1 MKYKFIKAIAFILT
15 LLMVLSS
22 FASCTMPLNDQN
34 ADSSNESDD
43 GIGDANGEAEDTNG
57 KGQDGENDSAD
68 DTDAPVSNSL
78 PDNVFPLFTNGKYTI
93 KVVTANYA
101 TETERSVATK
111 LRTALKTKTKATIN
125 ASTDYLKSGESYDA
139 NAYEILVGETAHE
152 ESSKTYQSSTYDAY
166 GIKIIGRKMVFYFS
180 DAVEGNALVEAF
192 SKAIKSSKDKSYW
205 VSNTLL
211 VAKCSSVDISNIPKY
226 EGGTQKSVDCSDNT
240 KMIVVTSTT
249 LNAFKT
255 YCNTVKSSGYE
266 QYSNRDNVDGNYF
279 YTFTKGST
287 ALTVYYS
294 EGRKQARIISG
305 PIKDIPTKDVD
316 STPENTTK
324 YKPTLTMIGPSES
337 TGNGLALIYQ
347 LPNGKFLII
356 DGGYFLGDRLY
367 KELRELQPNATKF
380 TIAGWFISHPHG
392 DHQEGLENFV
402 KLHGH
407 EVDIENIYFNYVTPS
422 YYDKLTSPDHQGE
435 DQKEGHSVT
444 RINELIAKYLSRTTK
459 IVKPHTGQIYTF
471 GKSATVEIIST
482 IEDFLPTTLDNVNT
496 SSMILK
502 VTVAGTSTMV
512 LADATKAMKE
522 IVLKMYS
529 SHLESDMVTLAHHG
543 VWVDTPKMYNTVK
556 ADVLLWPS
564 NTESAKDFYHGQ
576 TTSYSKET
584 IRAALNQ
591 AKDVYLARGTDTV
604 LSLPYKT
611 VGNKQSFIN
620 NVLNG

>member
-15 LLMVLSS
+15 LLMILSS
-22 FASCTMPLNDQN
+22 LASCATPLTDQN
-34 ADSSNESDD
+34 TDSSNEASD
-43 GIGDANGEAEDTNG
+43 GAGDANGE
-57 KGQDGENDSAD
+57 GQEGDGDSAD

-78 PDNVFPLFTNGKYTI
+78 PDNVFPLFTNGEYTI
-93 KVVTANYA
+93 KVVTANSA

-111 LRTALKTKTKATIN
+111 LRSALKTKTKATIN
-125 ASTDYLKSGESYDA
+125 ASTDYLKSGESYDE
-139 NAYEILVGETAHE
+139 NAYEILVGETAHR
-152 ESSKTYQSSTYDAY
+152 ESKQTYRSTTYDAY

-205 VSNTLL
+205 VANTLS

-226 EGGTQKSVDCSDNT
+226 DGGTQKSVDCDDNT
-240 KMIVVTSTT
+240 KMIVVTGTT

-294 EGRKQARIISG
+294 EGRKQTRIISG
-305 PIKDIPTKDVD
+305 PLKDIPTNDVD

-324 YKPTLTMIGPSES
+324 YKPSVTMIGPSES
-337 TGNGLALIYQ
+337 TENGLALIYQ

-356 DGGYFLGDRLY
+356 DGGYFLGDRIY
-367 KELRELQPNATKF
+367 KELRELQPSASKF
-380 TIAGWFISHPHG
+380 TIAGWFVSHPHI
-392 DHQEGLENFV
+392 DHQEGLENFI

-407 EVDIENIYFNYVTPS
+407 EVDIEGIYFNYVTPG
-422 YYDKLTSPDHQGE
+422 YYDKLTSPDHQAE
-435 DQKEGHSVT
+435 TNKEGHSVT
-444 RINELIAKYLSRTTK
+444 RLRELIDKYLTRTTK

-482 IEDFLPTTLDNVNT
+482 VEDFLPTTLDNVNT
-496 SSMILK
+496 SSMIVK
-502 VTVAGTSTMV
+502 VTVSGTSVMV

-543 VWVDTPKMYNTVK
+543 IWVDTPKMYNTVK
-556 ADVLLWPS
+556 ADVLLWPA
-564 NTESAKDFYHGQ
+564 NTTRAKEFYHG
-576 TTSYSKET
+576 TSTSYSKET

-591 AKDVYLARGTDTV
+591 AKDVYLARGTDTKMD
-604 LSLPYKT
+604 LPYKLKN
-611 VGNKQSFIN
+611 NKQNFIDT
-620 NVLNG
+620 VLNG

>member
-15 LLMVLSS
+15 LLMILSS
-22 FASCTMPLNDQN
+22 LASCAMPLTDQN
-34 ADSSNESDD
+34 TDSSNEAGDEA
-43 GIGDANGEAEDTNG
+43 GDANGE
-57 KGQDGENDSAD
+57 GQEGDGDSAD

-78 PDNVFPLFTNGKYTI
+78 PDNVFPLFTNGEYTI

-125 ASTDYLKSGESYDA
+125 ASTDYLKSGESYDE
-139 NAYEILVGETAHE
+139 NAYEILVGETAHR
-152 ESSKTYQSSTYDAY
+152 ESKQTYRSTTYDAY

-180 DAVEGNALVEAF
+180 DAVEGNALIEAF

-205 VSNTLL
+205 VANTLS

-226 EGGTQKSVDCSDNT
+226 EGGTQKSVDCDDNT
-240 KMIVVTSTT
+240 KMIVVTGTT

-305 PIKDIPTKDVD
+305 PIKDIPTKDED

-356 DGGYFLGDRLY
+356 DGNFFLGDRLY

-380 TIAGWFISHPHG
+380 TIAGWFVSHPHN
-392 DHQEGLENFV
+392 DHQESLEYFI
-402 KLHGH
+402 KCHGN
-407 EVDIENIYFNYVTPS
+407 EVDIENIYFNYITPS
-422 YYDKLTSPDHQGE
+422 YYDKLTSPDHQGA

-444 RINELIAKYLSRTTK
+444 RLRELIDKYLTRTTK
-459 IVKPHTGQIYTF
+459 IVKPHTGQIYNF
-471 GKSATVEIIST
+471 GKSAKVEIIST

-496 SSMILK
+496 SSMVIK
-502 VTVAGTSTMV
+502 VTVSGTSTMV
-512 LADATKAMKE
+512 LADATKAMKQ
-522 IVLKMYS
+522 IILKMYS
-529 SHLESDMVTLAHHG
+529 SNLKSDMVTLAHHG
-543 VWVDTPKMYNTVK
+543 VWVDTPEMYTKVGAK
-556 ADVLLWPS
+556 VLLWPS
-564 NTESAKDFYHGQ
+564 NTTSAQDFYHGK
-576 TTSYSKET
+576 TTTYSKAT
-584 IRAALNQ
+584 IREALNQ
-591 AKDVYLARGTDTV
+591 AKDVYLARGADTV
-604 LSLPYKT
+604 LNLPYT
-611 VGNKQSFIN
+611 VKNNKQSFIN